1 MDDYADY
8 VKNKISILLK
18 GAVLLL
24 LIYNRFFI
32 TVASKST
39 PARMETVSIFLM
51 MTCLTWLIPLKPNLV
66 CEFNVYMIMVI
77 AVVLGQ
83 ALTVFLSMHQC
94 LQMGIGE
101 LLQVLHEQLVS
112 PMLNAMLL
120 SFGVGEANCPW
131 GMLPG
136 ATWKNTGEWGGGNL
150 EWTYV

>member
-1 MDDYADY
+1 
-8 VKNKISILLK
+8 
-18 GAVLLL
+18 
-24 LIYNRFFI
+24 
-32 TVASKST
+32 
-39 PARMETVSIFLM
+39 
-51 MTCLTWLIPLKPNLV
+51 
-66 CEFNVYMIMVI
+66 MII
-77 AVVLGQ
+77 AIVLGW

-136 ATWKNTGEWGGGNL
+136 AT
-150 EWTYV
+150 